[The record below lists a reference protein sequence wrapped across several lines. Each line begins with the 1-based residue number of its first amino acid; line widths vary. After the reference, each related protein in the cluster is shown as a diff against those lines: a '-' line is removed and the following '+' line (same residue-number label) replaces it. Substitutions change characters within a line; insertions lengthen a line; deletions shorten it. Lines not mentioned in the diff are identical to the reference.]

1 MVNGLPSKHKLW
13 VRVPLSAKECICIAL
28 ESGVLFPT
36 IILMP
41 QMDKVAF
48 FSQLFWLMITF
59 YGFYMITVKT
69 HLPNLARI
77 LKVRK
82 KKVEF
87 ALKQGSSFQEER
99 ASTVA
104 SYENVFVNSATESRN
119 LLTQLSQSGSTWLE
133 NSSKDINNSAL
144 TQLNQDYVLLSGELR
159 GKRFVVHQL
168 AKTGE

>member
-1 MVNGLPSKHKLW
+1 
-13 VRVPLSAKECICIAL
+13 
-28 ESGVLFPT
+28 
-36 IILMP
+36 
-41 QMDKVAF
+41 
-48 FSQLFWLMITF
+48 
-59 YGFYMITVKT
+59 
-69 HLPNLARI
+69 

-104 SYENVFVNSATESRN
+104 SYENVFLNSATESRN

-168 AKTGE
+168 AKAGK

>member
-1 MVNGLPSKHKLW
+1 MVCLPSRSYGFESHCSQRS
-13 VRVPLSAKECICIAL
+13 VYVFVTSA
-28 ESGVLFPT
+28 SGVFFFIELA
-36 IILMP
+36 MP

-48 FSQLFWLMITF
+48 FSQLFWLMVTF

-133 NSSKDINNSAL
+133 SSAKDINNNTL
-144 TQLNQDYVLLSGELR
+144 TQLNQDYVLLNGELR

-168 AKTGE
+168 AKAGK

>member
-1 MVNGLPSKHKLW
+1 MV
-13 VRVPLSAKECICIAL
+13 
-28 ESGVLFPT
+28 
-36 IILMP
+36 
-41 QMDKVAF
+41 
-48 FSQLFWLMITF
+48 TF

-133 NSSKDINNSAL
+133 SSAKNINDNTL
-144 TQLNQDYVLLSGELR
+144 TQLNQDYVLLNGELR

-168 AKTGE
+168 AKAGK

>member
-1 MVNGLPSKHKLW
+1 
-13 VRVPLSAKECICIAL
+13 
-28 ESGVLFPT
+28 
-36 IILMP
+36 MP

-59 YGFYMITVKT
+59 YGFYIITVNT

-168 AKTGE
+168 AKAGK

>member
-1 MVNGLPSKHKLW
+1 
-13 VRVPLSAKECICIAL
+13 
-28 ESGVLFPT
+28 
-36 IILMP
+36 MP

-48 FSQLFWLMITF
+48 LSQHFWLMITL

-168 AKTGE
+168 AKAGK

>member
-1 MVNGLPSKHKLW
+1 
-13 VRVPLSAKECICIAL
+13 
-28 ESGVLFPT
+28 
-36 IILMP
+36 MP

-59 YGFYMITVKT
+59 YGFYMITIKT

-99 ASTVA
+99 DSTVA
-104 SYENVFVNSATESRN
+104 SYENVFVKTANESRG
-119 LLTQLSQSGSTWLE
+119 LLTQLTQSGDAWLAG
-133 NSSKDINNSAL
+133 SVKDINNNTL
-144 TQLNQDYVLLSGELR
+144 TQLNQEYVLLNGELR

-168 AKTGE
+168 AKAGK

>member
-1 MVNGLPSKHKLW
+1 VY
-13 VRVPLSAKECICIAL
+13 VFVTSA
-28 ESGVLFPT
+28 SGVFFFIELS
-36 IILMP
+36 MP

-48 FSQLFWLMITF
+48 FSHLFWLMVTF

-133 NSSKDINNSAL
+133 SSAKDINNNTL
-144 TQLNQDYVLLSGELR
+144 TQLNQDYVLLNGELR

-168 AKTGE
+168 AKAGK

>member
-1 MVNGLPSKHKLW
+1 MVCLPSRSYGFESHCSQRS
-13 VRVPLSAKECICIAL
+13 VYVFVTSA
-28 ESGVLFPT
+28 SGVFFFIELA
-36 IILMP
+36 MP

-48 FSQLFWLMITF
+48 FSELFWLMVTF

>member
-1 MVNGLPSKHKLW
+1 MVCLPSRSYGFESHCSQRS
-13 VRVPLSAKECICIAL
+13 VYVFVTSA
-28 ESGVLFPT
+28 SGVFFFIELS
-36 IILMP
+36 MP

>member
-1 MVNGLPSKHKLW
+1 
-13 VRVPLSAKECICIAL
+13 
-28 ESGVLFPT
+28 
-36 IILMP
+36 MP

-59 YGFYMITVKT
+59 YGFYMITIKT
-69 HLPNLARI
+69 YLPNLARI

-99 ASTVA
+99 DSTVA
-104 SYENVFVNSATESRN
+104 SYENVFVKTANESRN
-119 LLTQLSQSGSTWLE
+119 LLTQLSQSSDAWL
-133 NSSKDINNSAL
+133 SDSVKDINNNAL
-144 TQLNQDYVLLSGELR
+144 TQVNQEYVLLNGELR

-168 AKTGE
+168 AKAGK

>member
-1 MVNGLPSKHKLW
+1 
-13 VRVPLSAKECICIAL
+13 
-28 ESGVLFPT
+28 
-36 IILMP
+36 MP

-133 NSSKDINNSAL
+133 NSSKDINNSF
-144 TQLNQDYVLLSGELR
+144 NSVEPRLR
-159 GKRFVVHQL
+159 SS
-168 AKTGE
+168 

>member
-1 MVNGLPSKHKLW
+1 
-13 VRVPLSAKECICIAL
+13 
-28 ESGVLFPT
+28 
-36 IILMP
+36 MP

-59 YGFYMITVKT
+59 YGFYMITIKT

-87 ALKQGSSFQEER
+87 ALKQGSSLQEER
-99 ASTVA
+99 DSTVA
-104 SYENVFVNSATESRN
+104 SYENVFVKTANESRS
-119 LLTQLSQSGSTWLE
+119 LLTQLTQSGDAWLE
-133 NSSKDINNSAL
+133 GSVKDINNNAL
-144 TQLNQDYVLLSGELR
+144 TQLNQEYVLLNGELR

-168 AKTGE
+168 AKAGK

>member
-1 MVNGLPSKHKLW
+1 MVCLPSRSYGFESHCSQRS
-13 VRVPLSAKECICIAL
+13 VYVFVTSA
-28 ESGVLFPT
+28 SGVFFFIELS
-36 IILMP
+36 MP

-48 FSQLFWLMITF
+48 FSQLFWLMVTF

-104 SYENVFVNSATESRN
+104 SYENVFVNSATDSRT

-133 NSSKDINNSAL
+133 SSAKDINNNTL
-144 TQLNQDYVLLSGELR
+144 TQLNQDYVLLNGELR

-168 AKTGE
+168 AKAGK

>member
-1 MVNGLPSKHKLW
+1 MPVLAKREFGPVTWFILPQFLMVAGMAYIIY
-13 VRVPLSAKECICIAL
+13 VF
-28 ESGVLFPT
+28 LF
-36 IILMP
+36 IELFMP

-87 ALKQGSSFQEER
+87 AGTLP
-99 ASTVA
+99 
-104 SYENVFVNSATESRN
+104 
-119 LLTQLSQSGSTWLE
+119 LL
-133 NSSKDINNSAL
+133 
-144 TQLNQDYVLLSGELR
+144 VLLCGGYISRCGLLAR
-159 GKRFVVHQL
+159 GFL
-168 AKTGE
+168 LLFGPFLSSLFGIFG